1 MSVRHGCYSPLQLA
15 PRAEELQELIRSQ
28 LSDEESDRFD
38 LLVATSAAL
47 GAQTE
52 RALLVMNDADD
63 PVTSERLARS
73 ARGWVKLWMQSLTLL
88 NLTPAAAR
96 EASRDAGH
104 RRLAEHLADVYGEAE
119 ADDGG
124 ADA

>member
-1 MSVRHGCYSPLQLA
+1 M
-15 PRAEELQELIRSQ
+15 QELIRSQ
-28 LSDEESDRFD
+28 LSDEEIDRFD

-104 RRLAEHLADVYGEAE
+104 RRLAAHLADVYGEAE
-119 ADDGG
+119 ADDGV